1 MCDNFLFQIDKSRQ
15 QTKLPFFVFLLSLT
29 FSDIKEAAQIPL
41 NQFIIKKPQGFF
53 NTHEHNFVVNILL
66 SNRCIGTYNISIE
79 THFAELI
86 SNALYYRRAKEKPHW
101 WKPSLRDCYTLS
113 SFIESPQ

>member
-86 SNALYYRRAKEKPHW
+86 SNALYYRPKNQSERETALVETKLKRLLYIIIIH
-101 WKPSLRDCYTLS
+101 
-113 SFIESPQ
+113 